1 MTYQDLEP
9 VTPDPKK
16 LRRTAFI
23 LILVMIVGGFVIL
36 KAYEK
41 RNKEASSDDRPSFVT
56 RISERKDLV
65 FMRQDGELKDLLSL
79 KGKVVVVQCL
89 ASNQED
95 DLTTPA
101 MNRLAEQYRENESVA
116 LLTLMLDPGE
126 SNGLKDQV
134 SQFATKLG
142 ANLPLW
148 TVGTN
153 DRPTLH
159 KFIKNEFKA
168 NMMPYEKDGMWYYDR
183 SLFVI
188 DKNRHVRKA
197 VVPQKRGGAPYVASF
212 DFEKAKKWDDEG
224 LTTKTDKT
232 NLEQLEILLGQ
243 TIDVLLLEK
252 PEVAKKKSPA
262 TVLYVGMGFVLL
274 FVLLIIKSRR
284 ARYPTRL

>member
-1 MTYQDLEP
+1 MAYEDLEP

-16 LRRTAFI
+16 LRRTAII

-41 RNKEASSDDRPSFVT
+41 RSKEAAKDDRPSFVT
-56 RISERKDLV
+56 RITEQKDLV
-65 FMRQDGELKDLLSL
+65 FKRQDGEFSELMAF

-89 ASNQED
+89 ASTQED
-95 DLTTPA
+95 NLTTPA
-101 MNRLAEQYRENESVA
+101 MQRLAEKYQGSEDVV
-116 LLTLMLDPGE
+116 LVTLMLDAGPSE
-126 SNGLKDQV
+126 GLKDQLAGL
-134 SQFATKLG
+134 ATKLG

-148 TVGTN
+148 TVASN

-168 NMMPYEKDGMWYYDR
+168 NLLPYEKDGVWKYDR
-183 SLFVI
+183 SLFLI

-212 DFEKAKKWDDEG
+212 DFEQAQKWDDEG
-224 LTTKTDKT
+224 LITKTENT
-232 NLEQLEILLGQ
+232 NVQQLEILLGQ
-243 TIDVLLLEK
+243 TIETLRQEK
-252 PEVAKKKSPA
+252 PEPPKRKNPA

-274 FVLLIIKSRR
+274 FVLLAIKSKRSEIPQR
-284 ARYPTRL
+284 P